1 MKQTQDPR
9 DETAATGK
17 FFRSV
22 RRNEDVPTSTTV
34 IEAIAAVS
42 DGDATDLPPLYDS
55 IDPNALNA
63 LFDSE
68 KAHSEQPLSVS
79 FAYLGYKVCGIENGS
94 IFDPRQATLAPQIYV
109 RALATAYLNRSEAI

>member
-79 FAYLGYKVCGIENGS
+79 FAYLGYKVCVCGS
-94 IFDPRQATLAPQIYV
+94 RTDRYSIRDRRHWPLKSTLGLLLPLI
-109 RALATAYLNRSEAI
+109 

>member
-68 KAHSEQPLSVS
+68 KAHSEQPLSV
-79 FAYLGYKVCGIENGS
+79 FVRVPWVQGVCGSRTDRYS
-94 IFDPRQATLAPQIYV
+94 IRDRRHWPLKSTLGLLLPLI
-109 RALATAYLNRSEAI
+109 